1 MRTDRK
7 RKTNN
12 EGHKERNQGRQL
24 TYSPFAAE
32 DFNFT
37 RVKDDEII
45 GTLGAGA
52 HALLVNVSPLAY
64 GHCLLCPE
72 YKACRPQI
80 LTLDALEVA
89 IAFASAADP
98 ERDDMKVT
106 FNSLGAWA
114 SVNHLH
120 FHVFWPSGRQD
131 REPPS
136 EPEATERVLDSRGC
150 MIPLREPAFGR
161 MPIELA
167 EPKRILATTSSLKLE
182 EIDYPAY
189 TFRLTAVDGGSERP
203 MAAGLWSIV
212 SVLLKLDIPHNILIC
227 QRGEVAFITPRQPQM
242 VTRLDEDTP
251 EGGGLHIACAELGG
265 YMICFD
271 QRTYDRLVEADV
283 CRLFLRDIH
292 FSDTDMIAESAFPHT
307 MADQVAINNELESM
321 RRAIL
326 HLQQENRLLKEQL
339 HRTRSPSISSPTH
352 GSAGEPSDPPFD
364 MRRRSLELIN
374 ELDNLER
381 ELQSTSDR
389 LVNHRISGIRA
400 ILERH
405 QSIDESETVT
415 RELAR
420 RRSSVLSPYMASAVE
435 EEEENLS
442 EDQEPKFDMR
452 RLSRNLEAEVQALR
466 AITGEVEDRLLN
478 QRLSGC
484 EQVLAR
490 QQEIEDTVREGGRP
504 KGCFLTRP
512 IMNVHS

>member
-12 EGHKERNQGRQL
+12 EGHKERNQGKQL

-45 GTLGAGA
+45 GTLGTGA

-72 YKACRPQI
+72 YKACRPQV
-80 LTLDALEVA
+80 LTLDALEVPV
-89 IAFASAADP
+89 AFARAADA

-136 EPEATERVLDSRGC
+136 GEPEATERVLDSRGC

-182 EIDYPAY
+182 EIDYPVGPTIKWNQGTNLLRAEDDATAFGREYSVILLYPEQAY

-227 QRGEVAFITPRQPQM
+227 QRWG
-242 VTRLDEDTP
+242 P
-251 EGGGLHIACAELGG
+251 EPARVRDSSPPGG
-265 YMICFD
+265 
-271 QRTYDRLVEADV
+271 
-283 CRLFLRDIH
+283 
-292 FSDTDMIAESAFPHT
+292 
-307 MADQVAINNELESM
+307 
-321 RRAIL
+321 
-326 HLQQENRLLKEQL
+326 K
-339 HRTRSPSISSPTH
+339 SPSSRL
-352 GSAGEPSDPPFD
+352 GN
-364 MRRRSLELIN
+364 RRW
-374 ELDNLER
+374 
-381 ELQSTSDR
+381 
-389 LVNHRISGIRA
+389 
-400 ILERH
+400 
-405 QSIDESETVT
+405 
-415 RELAR
+415 
-420 RRSSVLSPYMASAVE
+420 
-435 EEEENLS
+435 
-442 EDQEPKFDMR
+442 
-452 RLSRNLEAEVQALR
+452 
-466 AITGEVEDRLLN
+466 
-478 QRLSGC
+478 
-484 EQVLAR
+484 
-490 QQEIEDTVREGGRP
+490 
-504 KGCFLTRP
+504 
-512 IMNVHS
+512 